1 MKRRIHEILEA
12 DREDDWLSQGVDVLL
27 MLLII
32 GNVTAI
38 VIRTDEAIYSSAPP
52 GFFFWFEG
60 VSFVIFAAE
69 YALRLWACTADPQYA
84 HPVKGRLRFAI
95 QPLMVA
101 DGVAV
106 LSYYIILALAA
117 TGIDLGAF
125 RALRLITRMARMA
138 RYSPGLRALASAITA
153 RKNELLGVVS
163 VVAALLVL
171 ASSLMYFVEHSA
183 QPDKFPSIPAT
194 MWWGIITVTTVG
206 YGDVAPVTPIG
217 RMLAGVIAL
226 LGIGIFA
233 LPAGILGSSF
243 MEQVNQRH
251 SRAATR
257 TCPHCGRDID
267 TSPPQD

>member
-1 MKRRIHEILEA
+1 MKQRIHEILEA
-12 DREDDWLSQGVDVLL
+12 DRDDDWLSQVVDVLL

-38 VIRTDEAIYSSAPP
+38 VISTDEDIYSSAPS
-52 GFFFWFEG
+52 GLFFWFEG
-60 VSFVIFAAE
+60 VSFAIFAAE
-69 YALRLWACTADPQYA
+69 FALRVWACTSDPKYA

-95 QPLMVA
+95 QPLMLA
-101 DGVAV
+101 DGLAV
-106 LSYYIILALAA
+106 LSYYVILALAA
-117 TGIDLGAF
+117 SGIDLGAL

-138 RYSPGLRALASAITA
+138 RYSSGLRALASAITA

-206 YGDVAPVTPIG
+206 YGDVAPVTPVG
-217 RMLAGVIAL
+217 RLLAGVIAL

-251 SRAATR
+251 SPTVVR
-257 TCPHCGRDID
+257 TCPHCGRDIE
-267 TSPPQD
+267 TPQQE